1 MPYKR
6 GDSPYWWVSYKL
18 PNGKY
23 VRRSSGTE
31 DHAAAKALEQQARAD
46 AWKEKEWG
54 VNPPRSFE
62 EVIIPY
68 LQHACQHQRS
78 YETTAHRV
86 KQLRKHFAGQII
98 NDLGGQGIRE
108 YITERSKAGASAAT
122 INRELAALSA
132 AINWCNTEL
141 EWALPNPVKGRIMKE
156 PEGRVRWITRAEVDA
171 LCRAAMEGRNG
182 ELIEAFIRLA
192 VNTGCRKEEMLGLEW
207 RRVDLHNRLIHLE
220 GQHTKAGKRR
230 SIPINQGALS
240 ALLSRQ
246 AFRSRYCPASPW
258 VFARSDG
265 ERAVSIRVG
274 FENACK
280 RAGITDFVIHDL
292 RHTCAAHLISAGVPL
307 AEVRDLLGHS
317 TITMTER
324 YAHLAPARV
333 RDAVSVLDRLNAER
347 DEAVSRSRYA
357 DNPVRLVSEGGKRL

>member
-1 MPYKR
+1 M
-6 GDSPYWWVSYKL
+6 
-18 PNGKY
+18 
-23 VRRSSGTE
+23 
-31 DHAAAKALEQQARAD
+31 
-46 AWKEKEWG
+46 
-54 VNPPRSFE
+54 NPPRSFE

-68 LQHACQHQRS
+68 LQHARQHQRS

-207 RRVDLHNRLIHLE
+207 RRVDLHNRLIYLE

-246 AFRSRYCPASPW
+246 AFRAKHCPASPW

>member
-6 GDSPYWWVSYKL
+6 DDSPFWWVSYKL
-18 PNGKY
+18 PTGQY

-31 DHAAAKALEQQARAD
+31 DKAAATALEQQARAD

-62 EVIIPY
+62 EVIVPY
-68 LQHACQHQRS
+68 LQHARQHQRS

-86 KQLRKHFAGQII
+86 KQLRKHFAGQIV
-98 NDLGGQGIRE
+98 NDMGGQSIRD
-108 YITERSKAGASAAT
+108 YITARTQDGASAAT
-122 INRELAALSA
+122 VNRELAALSA

-141 EWALPNPVKGRIMKE
+141 EWGLPNAVKGRTMKE

-171 LCRAAMEGRNG
+171 LCRAARDGRNG
-182 ELIEAFIRLA
+182 ALLEDFVRLA
-192 VNTGCRKEEMLGLEW
+192 VNTGCRKEELLGMEW
-207 RRVDLHNRLIHLE
+207 RRVDLHNRLLYLE
-220 GQHTKAGKRR
+220 GEHTKAGKRR
-230 SIPINQGALS
+230 SIPLNQGALS
-240 ALLSRQ
+240 ALLGRQ
-246 AFRSRYCPASPW
+246 AFKAEHCPASPW
-258 VFARSDG
+258 VFARADG

-292 RHTCAAHLISAGVPL
+292 RHTCAAHLISAGVAL

-333 RDAVSVLDRLNAER
+333 RDAVGILDGLSAER
-347 DEAVSRSRYA
+347 DEVVSRSRYA
-357 DNPVRLVSEGGKRL
+357 ENPVRLISKEGKRL